1 MYGLPM
7 KFTQAILSA
16 GAFLFASCLPHSFAA
31 NERPNIVFIITDQ
44 HHAGMMSAAGN
55 PHLETPALDS
65 LANQGVR
72 FTKAYVANPVCMPSR
87 VAMATGMMPGRLG
100 VFNNGMKADI
110 PEHVDENSLGK
121 LMKRAGYDTFY
132 GGKTHLSPSLEPRTA
147 GYDKFFKNQRE
158 ELPAACIEFIETPR
172 ENPFFVVASFINPH
186 DICFA
191 FNAYKYFPQRLPL
204 VDELYK
210 QATQLPLDQL
220 PPLPAN
226 HNIQTGE
233 PIAIES
239 SLKINAVTP
248 AKIIRKE
255 YDELQWRYYRWIYC
269 RLTERVD
276 GHIAKILD
284 ALKLNGLDENTIVLF
299 TADHGDMDASH
310 GLASKNH
317 FYEESSGVPFLMRQN
332 GSIPAGVVNDTHLI
346 STGLDILPTLCDYA
360 GIAAPNHLIG
370 RSLRPIAEGRQTKE
384 HRKFVVSENNIG
396 RMVRSD
402 RYKYCVYIEGDQRES
417 LVDLKKDPGEL
428 TNLATH
434 PEYQDILYSHQ
445 AYLQK
450 WIEESGDEEAKSFA
464 ISGNR

>member
-16 GAFLFASCLPHSFAA
+16 GAFLLASCLPHSFAA

-239 SLKINAVTP
+239 SLKVNAVTP

-360 GIAAPNHLIG
+360 GIAAPDHLIG
-370 RSLRPIAEGRQTKE
+370 RSLRPIAEGRQQIE
-384 HRKFVVSENNIG
+384 RRKFVVSENNIG

-417 LVDLKKDPGEL
+417 LVDLEKDPGEL